1 VPKLILGT
9 RGSALALWQ
18 ARHVATSIQEHHPD
32 VEVVERIIK
41 TEGDIHQT
49 EPLGR
54 SDVGVFVRRIE
65 QAMLAGEID
74 LAVHSLKDLP
84 TSQPDD
90 LVIASVPPRHDP
102 RDVLLSTA
110 GYTFEELPAG
120 TVIGTGS
127 FRRRTMLLHA
137 RPELQTAPVRGNVD
151 TRIRKLAEGEYGA
164 IVLALAGLERLGLD
178 KMPYRPITV
187 EVLLP
192 AVGQGAL
199 GLETRA
205 DDTATREWIAEL
217 DHPATHTAVIA
228 ERSFLHEL
236 GGGCLAPAT
245 AFGEVR
251 AGRVELRAAVGD
263 ADGVELIRDHESGP
277 VEDAADVGNRLARRM
292 KSAGATR
299 LLEKSRDEAERPGPS

>member
-1 VPKLILGT
+1 MRKLILGT

-18 ARHVATSIQEHHPD
+18 ARHVAALIREHHPD

-41 TEGDIHQT
+41 TEGDIQQS

-84 TSQPDD
+84 TSQPDG
-90 LVIASVPPRHDP
+90 LVIASVPARHDP

-110 GYTFEELPAG
+110 GHTFEELPAG

-137 RPELQTAPVRGNVD
+137 RPELKTAPVRGNVD
-151 TRIRKLAEGEYGA
+151 TRIRKLADGEYGA

-178 KMPYRPITV
+178 RMPYRPIEV

-205 DDTATREWIAEL
+205 DDTAARELIAEL
-217 DHPATHTAVIA
+217 DHVATHQAVIA
-228 ERSFLHEL
+228 ERAFLHEL

-245 AFGEVR
+245 GFGVV
-251 AGRVELRAAVGD
+251 GDGQVVLRAAVGD
-263 ADGVELIRDHESGP
+263 SDGVELIRDEETGP
-277 VEDAADVGNRLARRM
+277 VEGAARIGIRLAKRM
-292 KSAGATR
+292 KDAGATR
-299 LLEKSRDEAERPGPS
+299 LLQKSRDEAERPGPS

>member
-1 VPKLILGT
+1 
-9 RGSALALWQ
+9 LALWQ
-18 ARHVATSIQEHHPD
+18 ARHVAASIRKQHPD
-32 VEVVERIIK
+32 VTVVERIIK
-41 TEGDIHQT
+41 TEGDIQQT

-84 TSQPDD
+84 TSQPEG
-90 LVIASVPPRHDP
+90 LVVASVPPRHDP

-110 GYTFEELPAG
+110 GHTFEKLPAG

-127 FRRRTMLLHA
+127 FRRRAMLLNA
-137 RPELQTAPVRGNVD
+137 RPELRTAPVRGNVD

-178 KMPYRPITV
+178 RMPYRPIAV
-187 EVLLP
+187 DVLLP

-205 DDTATREWIAEL
+205 DDASTRKLVAGL

-245 AFGEVR
+245 AFGQ
-251 AGRVELRAAVGD
+251 VEGGKIALRAAVGD
-263 ADGVELIRDHESGP
+263 ADGVELIRDEEAGP
-277 VEDAADVGNRLARRM
+277 VEEAAAIGNRLARRM
-292 KSAGATR
+292 KAAGATR
-299 LLEKSRDEAERPGPS
+299 LLEKSRDEADRPGHS

>member
-1 VPKLILGT
+1 MRKLILGT

-18 ARHVATSIQEHHPD
+18 ARHVAALIRRHHPD

-41 TEGDIHQT
+41 TEGDIQQS

-65 QAMLAGEID
+65 QALLAGEID

-84 TSQPDD
+84 TSQPDG

-102 RDVLLSTA
+102 RDVLLSTS
-110 GYTFEELPAG
+110 GHTFEELAAG

-137 RPELQTAPVRGNVD
+137 RPELKTAPVRGNVD

-178 KMPYRPITV
+178 RMPYRPIEV

-205 DDTATREWIAEL
+205 DDTAARELIAEL
-217 DHPATHTAVIA
+217 DHPETHQAVIA
-228 ERSFLHEL
+228 ERAFLHEL

-245 AFGEVR
+245 GFGVVGDGQV
-251 AGRVELRAAVGD
+251 ALRAAVGD
-263 ADGVELIRDHESGP
+263 SDGVELIRDEETGP
-277 VEDAADVGNRLARRM
+277 VEDAARVGIRLAKRM
-292 KSAGATR
+292 KDAGATR
-299 LLEKSRDEAERPGPS
+299 LLQKSRDEADRPGPS

>member
-1 VPKLILGT
+1 MRELVLGT

-18 ARHVATSIQEHHPD
+18 ARHIAALIREHHPD

-41 TEGDIHQT
+41 TEGDIQQS

-84 TSQPDD
+84 TSQPDG

-102 RDVLLSTA
+102 RDVLLTTA
-110 GYTFEELPAG
+110 GHTFEELPAG

-127 FRRRTMLLHA
+127 FRRRAMLLHA
-137 RPELQTAPVRGNVD
+137 RPELKTAPVRGNVD
-151 TRIRKLAEGEYGA
+151 TRIRKLADGEFGA

-178 KMPYRPITV
+178 RMPYRPIDV

-205 DDTATREWIAEL
+205 DDDKARELIAEL
-217 DHPATHTAVIA
+217 DDAATHQVVIA
-228 ERSFLHEL
+228 ERAFLHEL

-245 AFGEVR
+245 AFGEVGD
-251 AGRVELRAAVGD
+251 GRVELRAAVGD
-263 ADGVELIRDHESGP
+263 ADGVELIRDEEVGP
-277 VEDAADVGNRLARRM
+277 VEDASEIGIRLARRM
-292 KSAGATR
+292 KAAGATR
-299 LLEKSRDEAERPGPS
+299 LLEKSRDEADRAGPS